1 MFESLSNRLGGI
13 FSGLG
18 KRGRLTEKD
27 IDSAMREVRIALL
40 EADVALPVVKD
51 FIASLKEKAIGAEV
65 VKNVNPAQMVIKL
78 VQDHLE
84 ELLGSETAELNLRA
98 TPPVVILMC
107 GLQGSGK
114 TTSSG
119 KLALRLKSKENK
131 KVMLASLDTQRPAA
145 QEQLEVLAG
154 QVEVDSLP
162 IVKGENAVTITKRA
176 LKEAKLTGQDVLIL
190 DTAGRLHLDDTLMDE
205 LIEVRNLAKP
215 TETLLVAD
223 SLTGQ
228 DAVTI
233 AHEFHE
239 KISITGIILTRVDG
253 DGRGG
258 AALSMRQVTGQP
270 IKFMGVGEKPTE
282 FEAFHPERIASRIL
296 DMGDVVS
303 LVERAAENFDEAD
316 AKEMQAK
323 LKAGVFDFNDLSK
336 QLNQMSKMG
345 GLGSLMKMLP
355 GMGKMKDQLA
365 SAGMDDGMVK
375 RQLSII
381 GSMTKKERE
390 NPKLLNG
397 SRKKRIAAGCGME
410 VSEVNKLMKAQ
421 MQMQTM
427 MKKMKKMGGGAKGMM
442 KMMQQMG
449 GMQGMPDMGAG
460 GGMPDMSKLGGAL
473 PDMSKA
479 GAAGGLPPELAK
491 LLKK

>member
-13 FSGLG
+13 FSGLS
-18 KRGRLTEKD
+18 KRGTLTEKD

-40 EADVALPVVKD
+40 EADVALPVVKE
-51 FIASLKEKAIGAEV
+51 FINSLKEKALGAAV
-65 VKNVNPAQMVIKL
+65 VKNINPAQMVIKL

-84 ELLGSETAELNLRA
+84 ELLGSETAELNLNA

-119 KLALRLKSKENK
+119 KLGLYLKGKKNK

-145 QEQLEVLAG
+145 QEQLEILAG

-162 IVKGENAVTITKRA
+162 IVKGENAVKIAKRA
-176 LKEAKLTGQDVLIL
+176 LKEAKLSGMDVLIL
-190 DTAGRLHLDDTLMDE
+190 DTAGRLHLDGELMDE
-205 LIEVRNLAKP
+205 LLEVRNLSKP

-223 SLTGQ
+223 ALTGQ

-239 KISITGIILTRVDG
+239 KIGVTGIILTRIDG

-270 IKFMGVGEKPTE
+270 IKFMGTGEKPTE
-282 FEAFHPERIASRIL
+282 FEPFHPERIAGRIL

-303 LVERAAENFDEAD
+303 LVERAAENIDAEEAE
-316 AKEMQAK
+316 AAMRKMQS
-323 LKAGVFDFNDLSK
+323 GQFDFNDLNK
-336 QLNQMSKMG
+336 QLNQMKKMG
-345 GLGSLMKMLP
+345 GLGGLMKMLP
-355 GMGKMKDQLA
+355 GMGKLKGKLDE
-365 SAGMDDGMVK
+365 AGMDDNVIT
-375 RQLSII
+375 RQQAII
-381 GSMTKKERE
+381 SSMTKQERE
-390 NPKLLNG
+390 NPKLMNG
-397 SRKKRIAAGCGME
+397 SRKKRIANGCGME
-410 VSEVNKLMKAQ
+410 VMEINKLIKAQ

-427 MKKMKKMGGGAKGMM
+427 MKKMKKMGGGKKGMM

-449 GMQGMPDMGAG
+449 GGAGMPDMSSMG
-460 GGMPDMSKLGGAL
+460 GSPSGLPDMSKLGG
-473 PDMSKA
+473 
-479 GAAGGLPPELAK
+479 GGGLPPDLAK

>member
-13 FSGLG
+13 FSSLS
-18 KRGRLTEKD
+18 KRGSLSEKD
-27 IDSAMREVRIALL
+27 IDTAMREVRIALL
-40 EADVALPVVKD
+40 EADVALPVVKE
-51 FIASLKEKAIGAEV
+51 FIKSLKEKALGAEII
-65 VKNVNPAQMVIKL
+65 KNVNPAQMVIKL

-119 KLALRLKSKENK
+119 KLALRLKQKENK
-131 KVMLASLDTQRPAA
+131 KVILASLDTQRPAA
-145 QEQLEVLAG
+145 QEQLEILAG
-154 QVEVDSLP
+154 QVGVDSLP

-176 LKEAKLTGQDVLIL
+176 LKEAKLGGQDVLIL
-190 DTAGRLHLDDTLMDE
+190 DTAGRLHLDGELMEE
-205 LIEVRNLAKP
+205 LIQVRDLAQP
-215 TETLLVAD
+215 TESLLVAD
-223 SLTGQ
+223 ALTGQ

-233 AHEFHE
+233 AREFQE
-239 KISITGIILTRVDG
+239 KIGLTGIILTRIDG

-270 IKFMGVGEKPTE
+270 IKFMGTGEKPSE
-282 FEAFHPERIASRIL
+282 FEPFHPERIASRIL

-303 LVERAAENFDEAD
+303 LVEKAAENIDAAEAE
-316 AKEMQAK
+316 AMARK
-323 LKAGVFDFNDLSK
+323 LQSGQFDFNDLNK
-336 QLNQMSKMG
+336 QLNQMNKMG
-345 GLGSLMKMLP
+345 GLGSMMKMLP
-355 GMGKMKDQLA
+355 GIGKLKGQLDA
-365 SAGMDDGMVK
+365 AGMDDSVITK
-375 RQLSII
+375 QQAII

-397 SRKKRIAAGCGME
+397 SRKKRIAAGAG
-410 VSEVNKLMKAQ
+410 VDVPEVNKLIKAQ
-421 MQMQTM
+421 AQMQTM
-427 MKKMKKMGGGAKGMM
+427 MKKMKKMGGGKKGMM

-449 GMQGMPDMGAG
+449 GMPDMGAMG
-460 GGMPDMSKLGGAL
+460 GGAAAGGMPDLSQLGAG
-473 PDMSKA
+473 KA
-479 GAAGGLPPELAK
+479 PGGLPPELAK